1 MHVILF
7 QAAYTANLASL
18 LVEHAT
24 PDLKIRDI
32 EDAIDRRIN
41 ICVQGNSYSDE
52 YMREMYPQSIPYLVP
67 RTPDLMYDS
76 LNAGECE
83 IMLAYKQEFEMSLY
97 QKEDNPTCTLDW
109 EGRQV
114 KSSKDGFVTKLDP
127 GVKCTDLVNE
137 VFNYFMKEMD
147 DNGFLEE
154 KWREHTEYYATP
166 GHCNHSSDSAK
177 REFTNSANRYLKA
190 DGGDGTGEKSADS
203 TASAEE
209 SDEESSALSLKQMA
223 GTMVFQVIGSV
234 IAIVIALVSR
244 FERKKNV
251 KRQIRRRTK
260 KMVSKNSDATGSDE
274 SSVQIRLDELAQQ
287 MNTMMKMMQKVE
299 NILDGNEQFTYTA
312 KSMTTGSFETNE
324 NGVVHATSIR
334 GSTL

>member
-1 MHVILF
+1 MF

-18 LVEHAT
+18 LVEQNI
-24 PDLKIRDI
+24 PDLKFHDI
-32 EDAIDRRIN
+32 EDAIAHRVN
-41 ICVQGNSYSDE
+41 ICVHATSFSEKYV
-52 YMREMYPQSIPYLVP
+52 REMYPQAIPYLVP
-67 RTPDLMYDS
+67 RPRGLLYDS

-83 IMLAYKQEFEMSLY
+83 IMLAYKQEFETSLH
-97 QKEDNPTCTLDW
+97 QKEDNPTCTLEW

-114 KSSKDGFVTKLDP
+114 KSLKDGFATKLDP

-137 VFNYFMKEMD
+137 VFYYFMKEMD

-190 DGGDGTGEKSADS
+190 GGGDGTGGKSADS

-287 MNTMMKMMQKVE
+287 MNTMMKMMQKMQNDDDDVDDA
-299 NILDGNEQFTYTA
+299 I
-312 KSMTTGSFETNE
+312 
-324 NGVVHATSIR
+324 
-334 GSTL
+334 